1 MPWVRDYVRSDGT
14 PVKGHSR
21 WAPGAR
27 REVTIFAGFAL
38 AVVALGNGNA
48 SAGSGGEVPRP
59 QSTVQYP
66 IRFDIAP
73 PPQIQQPRPTVSYPV
88 RFPSP
93 EGNR

>member
-14 PVKGHSR
+14 RVRGHSR

-48 SAGSGGEVPRP
+48 SAGSGSEVPRP

-66 IRFDIAP
+66 IRFDNAP

-88 RFPSP
+88 RFTSP